1 MPTILQLAQP
11 FCSNPEYIDFLLSES
26 ELQQARL
33 DESWNKQTPSVDE
46 HVSNT
51 PATDLIEPL
60 SKRENQVL
68 KLISDGLKN
77 QEIADQL
84 FVSITTVKTHVHN
97 IYGKMDVRNRTAA
110 VAKARELN
118 LLAG

>member
-1 MPTILQLAQP
+1 MPTVLQLAQP
-11 FCSNPEYIDFLLSES
+11 FCSNPEYVDFLLAES
-26 ELQQARL
+26 EKQQALR
-33 DESWNKQTPSVDE
+33 DQSSHKQAPLTE
-46 HVSNT
+46 EKANT
-51 PATDLIEPL
+51 AIITDLIEPL